1 MDLKWQHVCLYAYM
15 LVQNAWNWKVVVHGT
30 EVQSEN
36 GNILTSIRLCRIATK
51 TMWWTNIIHQC
62 EQVLCQIASFSLCG
76 HASGGYLMH
85 CNTCA
90 ADNFRYVQLRCR
102 NTTFTDPFIPSSISF
117 HFMSC
122 HFISFRFI
130 QSISFHGPCHFTSLR
145 FTQTKQ
151 SCGEEFQKGN
161 QNTFAETRDYLYRGS
176 FGPNQR
182 GSGRTF
188 WWPSR
193 KSSSTNHE
201 MALFN
206 TNPYRLVVELPLWK
220 IWMSVGI
227 IIPKH
232 WPA

>member
-1 MDLKWQHVCLYAYM
+1 M
-15 LVQNAWNWKVVVHGT
+15 LIQNAWNWKVVVHGT

-102 NTTFTDPFIPSSISF
+102 NTTFTDPFIPSFISF

-122 HFISFRFI
+122 HVM
-130 QSISFHGPCHFTSLR
+130 SFHFVSFNQFHFMVHAISLR
-145 FTQTKQ
+145 FVSLKP
-151 SCGEEFQKGN
+151 SNHAGEEFQKRQSKYFRRN
-161 QNTFAETRDYLYRGS
+161 QG
-176 FGPNQR
+176 
-182 GSGRTF
+182 
-188 WWPSR
+188 
-193 KSSSTNHE
+193 
-201 MALFN
+201 LF
-206 TNPYRLVVELPLWK
+206 VQ
-220 IWMSVGI
+220 GI
-227 IIPKH
+227 IWAQPEGLRENILV
-232 WPA
+232 AITEII

>member
-1 MDLKWQHVCLYAYM
+1 MNIIKYSGQWIWMATCMLIRVYACPKCLKL
-15 LVQNAWNWKVVVHGT
+15 KGVVHGT

-122 HFISFRFI
+122 HFISFHSINFI
-130 QSISFHGPCHFTSLR
+130 SWSMPFHFASFHS
-145 FTQTKQ
+145 
-151 SCGEEFQKGN
+151 N
-161 QNTFAETRDYLYRGS
+161 QAIMRG
-176 FGPNQR
+176 R
-182 GSGRTF
+182 
-188 WWPSR
+188 
-193 KSSSTNHE
+193 
-201 MALFN
+201 
-206 TNPYRLVVELPLWK
+206 
-220 IWMSVGI
+220 
-227 IIPKH
+227 IPKRQSKYFRRNQGLFV
-232 WPA
+232 